1 MGVQNIMGEIRSA
14 ENEIQDEKFKFN
26 LGVGDGSEDG
36 IDIQINITN
45 KDEIKPTNYNYYPV
59 LDVSLIPDT
68 DTESESDSLDIDPVL
83 DVTKISFDSEEDADY
98 TEYDDENQP
107 SLINSSS
114 LVQDN
119 DQVLSVKSELSSQ
132 GELKKEEYD
141 YQNEDYENDEYE
153 NDLYGGEFRRPDYE
167 ETITDFYEDVNEKPT
182 TIVTIDDLDKESLT
196 EDQELDTP
204 DEESST
210 EDQELDTP
218 DKETTSKDQELET
231 QDEESFIEDQEEDTP
246 DEERATK
253 DQEEGTPHSIE
264 DQELDT
270 QVEENT
276 TEDQDLDT
284 PDEEITTED
293 QKLVIPDE
301 ERSIEDQG
309 RFTPNEEYT
318 TEDQELVV
326 PDKEWSFE
334 DKGLDIP
341 NEEYTTEDQELVTL
355 DEERSFEDQ
364 GHDTP
369 NEEYTTESQGLDT
382 PNEESTTKDK
392 ELDTPEEETTTKDQ
406 EEDTPDEESTTEDQ
420 ELVIPE
426 EEDGAED
433 QGLDTPDDENSI
445 IEQKIDTLNEKSSIE
460 DQEQDIPD
468 EDYNTKDQKVN
479 TADEESSIED
489 QEIDTSDKESSIED
503 QKQDIPD
510 EESYFEDQDYFTGE
524 RKEILFQDLEPKT
537 IPSLIESTINGFQ
550 DEVII
555 DEDTDLEPDKLFR
568 GISEL
573 EEEYTDEGF
582 ARTFSNEVLRTST
595 AKVNTGTV
603 RGKVLKTLTGLEI
616 TWYPGIPYAEPPVG
630 DLRFQ
635 VARRK
640 SSWTGVLEGRERVK
654 CVQASSFNVEGEED
668 CLYLNIWVPETRN
681 STQLLPVMVWIHGGF
696 FLFGSGDAEYQSFHR
711 LVEKN
716 VIVVSINYR
725 LGALGFLCLGND
737 MSGGNLGL
745 RDQKLA
751 LEWVQQN
758 ILNFGGD
765 PGRVTVFG
773 HGSGA
778 MSTQVHLLSPS
789 SRRFI
794 SGAILQ
800 SGSLLYKTKFE
811 QVTEDVIK
819 SSRRLADSF
828 GCFGL
833 NTLNCLRNIS
843 ANLLTRK
850 SVARDETFNESGI
863 YSNSSWFWLP
873 VQDGNFSRD
882 PLIPKPP
889 VEIILS
895 GEYLNVPV
903 LTGLVE
909 GEGSLYLTPIQD
921 SIREIEK
928 MWKLLGPSYLLQTSP
943 GLISD
948 EDVLVAN
955 TLTRFYVGRS
965 NLSAADRMDLQDMF
979 SDAYFSVPVL
989 LNAELMSRS
998 GTKTFCYIL
1007 KETIKDEETPS
1018 FGHGDDLV
1026 YLFSREERIEQKRI
1040 SDLMVSAWTNF
1051 ARSRNPDSEM
1061 NISWAEYTQKSKSCL
1076 LLTNE
1081 PTMETNSY
1089 PERMLIWRKLVW
1101 DPILLSL
1108 APKPKPICPPP
1119 PPPPK
1124 CPSPTLRPTQPI
1136 HSSPTHRPHSP
1147 HIPSRPFLVPYVP
1160 AWIHP
1165 YPAYTHYHSG
1175 R

>member
-1 MGVQNIMGEIRSA
+1 M
-14 ENEIQDEKFKFN
+14 
-26 LGVGDGSEDG
+26 
-36 IDIQINITN
+36 
-45 KDEIKPTNYNYYPV
+45 
-59 LDVSLIPDT
+59 
-68 DTESESDSLDIDPVL
+68 
-83 DVTKISFDSEEDADY
+83 
-98 TEYDDENQP
+98 
-107 SLINSSS
+107 INSSS

-141 YQNEDYENDEYE
+141 YQNEEYENDEYE

-167 ETITDFYEDVNEKPT
+167 ETNTDFYEDVNEKPT

-204 DEESST
+204 D
-210 EDQELDTP
+210 
-218 DKETTSKDQELET
+218 KETASEDQELET

-246 DEERATK
+246 DEESATE

-270 QVEENT
+270 QDEENT

-284 PDEEITTED
+284 PDEEITTEA
-293 QKLVIPDE
+293 QILVISDK

-309 RFTPNEEYT
+309 LVSPNEVNT

-334 DKGLDIP
+334 DQGLDIP
-341 NEEYTTEDQELVTL
+341 NEEYTTEYQELVTL
-355 DEERSFEDQ
+355 DEERSIEDQ
-364 GHDTP
+364 GQDTP

-382 PNEESTTKDK
+382 PNEESTTEDK
-392 ELDTPEEETTTKDQ
+392 EIVTPEDETTTKDQ

-426 EEDGAED
+426 EEDGAEY
-433 QGLDTPDDENSI
+433 QGLDTSEDENSI
-445 IEQKIDTLNEKSSIE
+445 IDQKIDTSDEKSSIE
-460 DQEQDIPD
+460 QDIQD

-479 TADEESSIED
+479 TPDEESSIED
-489 QEIDTSDKESSIED
+489 QEIDTSDNESSIED

-510 EESYFEDQDYFTGE
+510 EGSYFEDQDYFTGE

-550 DEVII
+550 EELIT

-654 CVQASSFNVEGEED
+654 CVQASSFNVDGEED

-773 HGSGA
+773 QGSGA

-828 GCFGL
+828 GCSGL

-889 VEIILS
+889 VEILLS
-895 GEYLNVPV
+895 G
-903 LTGLVE
+903 
-909 GEGSLYLTPIQD
+909 I
-921 SIREIEK
+921 
-928 MWKLLGPSYLLQTSP
+928 
-943 GLISD
+943 
-948 EDVLVAN
+948 
-955 TLTRFYVGRS
+955 F
-965 NLSAADRMDLQDMF
+965 
-979 SDAYFSVPVL
+979 
-989 LNAELMSRS
+989 
-998 GTKTFCYIL
+998 IL
-1007 KETIKDEETPS
+1007 KYEII
-1018 FGHGDDLV
+1018 V
-1026 YLFSREERIEQKRI
+1026 
-1040 SDLMVSAWTNF
+1040 
-1051 ARSRNPDSEM
+1051 
-1061 NISWAEYTQKSKSCL
+1061 
-1076 LLTNE
+1076 
-1081 PTMETNSY
+1081 
-1089 PERMLIWRKLVW
+1089 
-1101 DPILLSL
+1101 
-1108 APKPKPICPPP
+1108 
-1119 PPPPK
+1119 
-1124 CPSPTLRPTQPI
+1124 
-1136 HSSPTHRPHSP
+1136 
-1147 HIPSRPFLVPYVP
+1147 
-1160 AWIHP
+1160 
-1165 YPAYTHYHSG
+1165 
-1175 R
+1175 

>member
-1 MGVQNIMGEIRSA
+1 M
-14 ENEIQDEKFKFN
+14 
-26 LGVGDGSEDG
+26 
-36 IDIQINITN
+36 
-45 KDEIKPTNYNYYPV
+45 
-59 LDVSLIPDT
+59 
-68 DTESESDSLDIDPVL
+68 
-83 DVTKISFDSEEDADY
+83 
-98 TEYDDENQP
+98 
-107 SLINSSS
+107 INSSS

-141 YQNEDYENDEYE
+141 YENDEYENDEYE
-153 NDLYGGEFRRPDYE
+153 NDDYENEEYENDVYGGEFRRPDYE
-167 ETITDFYEDVNEKPT
+167 ETNTDFYEDVNEKPT

-204 DEESST
+204 D
-210 EDQELDTP
+210 
-218 DKETTSKDQELET
+218 KETASEDQELET

-246 DEERATK
+246 DEESATEDQELDTPDK
-253 DQEEGTPHSIE
+253 ETAFEDQELETQDEESFIEDQEEDTPDEESATEDQEEGTPHSIE

-270 QVEENT
+270 QDEENT

-284 PDEEITTED
+284 PDEEITTEA
-293 QKLVIPDE
+293 QILVISDK

-309 RFTPNEEYT
+309 LVSPNEVNT

-334 DKGLDIP
+334 DQGLDIP
-341 NEEYTTEDQELVTL
+341 NEEYTTEYQELVTL
-355 DEERSFEDQ
+355 DEERSIEDQ
-364 GHDTP
+364 GQDTP

-382 PNEESTTKDK
+382 PNEESTTEDK
-392 ELDTPEEETTTKDQ
+392 EIVTPEDETTTKDQ

-433 QGLDTPDDENSI
+433 QGLDTSEDENSI
-445 IEQKIDTLNEKSSIE
+445 IDQKIDTSDEESSIE

-468 EDYNTKDQKVN
+468 EG
-479 TADEESSIED
+479 
-489 QEIDTSDKESSIED
+489 
-503 QKQDIPD
+503 
-510 EESYFEDQDYFTGE
+510 SYFEDQDYFTGE
-524 RKEILFQDLEPKT
+524 RKEIFFQDLEPKT
-537 IPSLIESTINGFQ
+537 IPSLIKSTINGN
-550 DEVII
+550 ELII
-555 DEDTDLEPDKLFR
+555 EEDTDLEPDKLFR

-654 CVQASSFNVEGEED
+654 CVQASSFNVDGEED

-773 HGSGA
+773 QGSGA

-828 GCFGL
+828 GCSGL

-889 VEIILS
+889 VEILLS
-895 GEYLNVPV
+895 G
-903 LTGLVE
+903 
-909 GEGSLYLTPIQD
+909 I
-921 SIREIEK
+921 
-928 MWKLLGPSYLLQTSP
+928 
-943 GLISD
+943 
-948 EDVLVAN
+948 
-955 TLTRFYVGRS
+955 F
-965 NLSAADRMDLQDMF
+965 
-979 SDAYFSVPVL
+979 
-989 LNAELMSRS
+989 
-998 GTKTFCYIL
+998 IL
-1007 KETIKDEETPS
+1007 K
-1018 FGHGDDLV
+1018 
-1026 YLFSREERIEQKRI
+1026 
-1040 SDLMVSAWTNF
+1040 
-1051 ARSRNPDSEM
+1051 
-1061 NISWAEYTQKSKSCL
+1061 
-1076 LLTNE
+1076 
-1081 PTMETNSY
+1081 
-1089 PERMLIWRKLVW
+1089 
-1101 DPILLSL
+1101 
-1108 APKPKPICPPP
+1108 
-1119 PPPPK
+1119 
-1124 CPSPTLRPTQPI
+1124 
-1136 HSSPTHRPHSP
+1136 
-1147 HIPSRPFLVPYVP
+1147 
-1160 AWIHP
+1160 
-1165 YPAYTHYHSG
+1165 
-1175 R
+1175 

>member
-1 MGVQNIMGEIRSA
+1 M
-14 ENEIQDEKFKFN
+14 
-26 LGVGDGSEDG
+26 
-36 IDIQINITN
+36 
-45 KDEIKPTNYNYYPV
+45 
-59 LDVSLIPDT
+59 
-68 DTESESDSLDIDPVL
+68 
-83 DVTKISFDSEEDADY
+83 
-98 TEYDDENQP
+98 
-107 SLINSSS
+107 INSSS

-141 YQNEDYENDEYE
+141 YQNEEYENDEYE

-167 ETITDFYEDVNEKPT
+167 DTITDFYEDVNEKPT

-204 DEESST
+204 D
-210 EDQELDTP
+210 
-218 DKETTSKDQELET
+218 KETASEDQELET

-246 DEERATK
+246 DEESATE

-270 QVEENT
+270 QDEENT

-284 PDEEITTED
+284 PDEEITTEA
-293 QKLVIPDE
+293 QILVISDK

-309 RFTPNEEYT
+309 LVSPNEVNT

-334 DKGLDIP
+334 DQGLDIP
-341 NEEYTTEDQELVTL
+341 NEEYTTEYQELVTL
-355 DEERSFEDQ
+355 DEERSIEDQ
-364 GHDTP
+364 GQDTP

-382 PNEESTTKDK
+382 PNEESTTEDK
-392 ELDTPEEETTTKDQ
+392 ELVTPEDETTTKDQ

-426 EEDGAED
+426 EEDGAEY
-433 QGLDTPDDENSI
+433 QGLDTSEDENSI
-445 IEQKIDTLNEKSSIE
+445 IDQKIDTSDEKSSI
-460 DQEQDIPD
+460 EQDIPD
-468 EDYNTKDQKVN
+468 EDYQKVN
-479 TADEESSIED
+479 TPDEESSIED
-489 QEIDTSDKESSIED
+489 QEIDTSDNESSIED

-510 EESYFEDQDYFTGE
+510 EGSYFEDQDYFTGE
-524 RKEILFQDLEPKT
+524 RKEIFFQDLEPKT
-537 IPSLIESTINGFQ
+537 IPSLIKSTING
-550 DEVII
+550 DELII
-555 DEDTDLEPDKLFR
+555 EEDTDLEPDKLFR

-654 CVQASSFNVEGEED
+654 CVQASSFNVDGEED

-773 HGSGA
+773 QGSGA

-828 GCFGL
+828 GCSGL

-889 VEIILS
+889 VEILLS
-895 GEYLNVPV
+895 G
-903 LTGLVE
+903 
-909 GEGSLYLTPIQD
+909 I
-921 SIREIEK
+921 
-928 MWKLLGPSYLLQTSP
+928 
-943 GLISD
+943 
-948 EDVLVAN
+948 
-955 TLTRFYVGRS
+955 F
-965 NLSAADRMDLQDMF
+965 
-979 SDAYFSVPVL
+979 
-989 LNAELMSRS
+989 
-998 GTKTFCYIL
+998 IL
-1007 KETIKDEETPS
+1007 KYEII
-1018 FGHGDDLV
+1018 V
-1026 YLFSREERIEQKRI
+1026 
-1040 SDLMVSAWTNF
+1040 
-1051 ARSRNPDSEM
+1051 
-1061 NISWAEYTQKSKSCL
+1061 
-1076 LLTNE
+1076 
-1081 PTMETNSY
+1081 
-1089 PERMLIWRKLVW
+1089 
-1101 DPILLSL
+1101 
-1108 APKPKPICPPP
+1108 
-1119 PPPPK
+1119 
-1124 CPSPTLRPTQPI
+1124 
-1136 HSSPTHRPHSP
+1136 
-1147 HIPSRPFLVPYVP
+1147 
-1160 AWIHP
+1160 
-1165 YPAYTHYHSG
+1165 
-1175 R
+1175 